1 MAHHRSIPD
10 RTVEC
15 EFTDHISCCGQG
27 EHLAEVHRNERVD
40 TAAFV
45 ATLQEDQP
53 IAFDHSPFK
62 VEVIDRS
69 CLDVLG
75 VGATYFMMGLAA
87 DTYWLAASD
96 FDAEYHE
103 LHARHAFGDSSSAAF
118 ASLARARAAYFS
130 HFRLPGIEEPVMLNL
145 ISMHRSI
152 SAE

>member
-1 MAHHRSIPD
+1 M
-10 RTVEC
+10 
-15 EFTDHISCCGQG
+15 
-27 EHLAEVHRNERVD
+27 HRNERVD

-62 VEVIDRS
+62 VEVI
-69 CLDVLG
+69 
-75 VGATYFMMGLAA
+75 
-87 DTYWLAASD
+87 
-96 FDAEYHE
+96 DAEYHE

-152 SAE
+152 SAEEAFRLTRAPFCGS